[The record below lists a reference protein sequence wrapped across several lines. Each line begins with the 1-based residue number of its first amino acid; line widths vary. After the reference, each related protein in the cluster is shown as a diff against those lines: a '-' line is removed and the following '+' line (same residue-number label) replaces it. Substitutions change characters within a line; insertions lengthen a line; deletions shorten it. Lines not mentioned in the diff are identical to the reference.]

1 MVLQHT
7 QRSRSVSCPDDLVG
21 YGRKWFR
28 RSEPANS
35 ETMVPTMRIQ
45 KLVALLLTLFLLTGP
60 ISAGISVTRSNGIA
74 TTGADGVTL
83 IGMNGIA
90 TTGADGFLAL
100 APNGIAT
107 TGADG
112 IATTGAD
119 GIATTGA
126 DGYSFTGTNGIAT
139 TGADGIATTGADG
152 VTLTGAD
159 GIVVTLADGT
169 VYRAD
174 SLTVHRA
181 DGIATTGADSAV
193 FRGTDGIA
201 TTGADSFAIDHADGV
216 LITGADTY
224 RQANGADATLVMP
237 DGSSRS
243 VSPAGI
249 ATTGADSIVMTGAN
263 GIATTGADG
272 IATTGADG
280 IATTGADGTGLQSV
294 DPELAIQLNQLAD
307 DSSVNAM
314 VVYHRLPAESDLADL
329 IAIGIT
335 GGTRYHAIPVIAVTT
350 TKANLL
356 AVSRLPG
363 VRSIYGNR
371 TLDATSDPYV
381 TLNNA
386 GPIQFDQDLTYRNS
400 GMPMSGRGVTVAVLD
415 TGVDGTHADLAG
427 NMVQNVKLADT
438 QSVPV
443 GFNYPVNGENLSN
456 TDQAYGHGTFV
467 AGVIAGNGLRSGG
480 RYAGIA
486 PGAHVLGLSAG
497 DLNLSFVL
505 AGFDYLLTQGTAYNV
520 RAVNCSFSANT
531 VFDFNDPINVAT
543 KILTERGINVVF
555 SAGNTGSGLNSLNPY
570 AVAPWVISVGA
581 TDQNGKLA
589 DFSSRGAFGSSLFHP
604 TLVAP
609 GVSNISLRAT
619 GVNATGTLGVAGA
632 DSTRLAPAD
641 LPFYTTASGTSF
653 SAPQVTGVIAL
664 MLEANP
670 NLTPAQVREIL
681 QRTATPMPEY
691 YQHEVG
697 AGMLN
702 AYAATLSAA
711 FPARRI
717 GMWRAAQDH
726 NAVRFGTSQMQV
738 FNGSAIPGSTSDT
751 GITIPANALYAS
763 VQIGWGPL
771 WSTNN
776 LALSLVD
783 PAGIRRASSDG
794 LNLPGLDGKRES
806 TLLNNPAAGTW
817 HVQVKHSTPIVTST
831 QTFTGIFEYGF
842 AQYTP
847 VDDIATLSAADRS
860 AIYQAMRSLLMSPAG
875 RKFRPSF
882 GVSRG
887 DLAGALIAA
896 AHIPQYVAD
905 QPRYADVRDSAT
917 RNFVETAQF
926 GTVNALFPAATG
938 NQFRPNDNVDRL
950 TATIALV
957 RAAGLRSEAEA
968 KSGSP
973 LAFLD
978 AISIPS
984 ALRGYVAVA
993 LANGLIKGAG
1003 NYFAP
1008 QQQFSRLDLAVALAA
1023 LQRS

>member
-1 MVLQHT
+1 
-7 QRSRSVSCPDDLVG
+7 
-21 YGRKWFR
+21 
-28 RSEPANS
+28 
-35 ETMVPTMRIQ
+35 MRIR
-45 KLVALLLTLFLLTGP
+45 KLVALVLTLLLTAGP

-90 TTGADGFLAL
+90 TTGADGILAL
-100 APNGIAT
+100 TPNGIAT

-119 GIATTGA
+119 GFA
-126 DGYSFTGTNGIAT
+126 YTGTNGIAT

-152 VTLTGAD
+152 VILTGAN

-174 SLTVHRA
+174 SLTSHQA
-181 DGIATTGADSAV
+181 NGIATTGADGAV
-193 FRGTDGIA
+193 FRGTNGIA
-201 TTGADSFAIDHADGV
+201 TTGADSFTIDHADGV

-224 RQANGADATLVMP
+224 RQANAADATLVMP
-237 DGSSRS
+237 DGTSRT
-243 VSPAGI
+243 VAPAGI
-249 ATTGADSIVMTGAN
+249 ATTGADSIIMTGAD

-294 DPELAIQLNQLAD
+294 DPELAVQLNQLAD

-314 VVYHRLPAESDLADL
+314 VVYHRLPTDMDLADL
-329 IAIGIT
+329 IALGIT

-350 TKANLL
+350 TKANLV
-356 AVSRLPG
+356 AVSHLPA
-363 VRSIYGNR
+363 VRSIYSNR
-371 TLDATSDPYV
+371 TLDSTADPYLA
-381 TLNNA
+381 LNNA
-386 GPIQFDQDLTYRNS
+386 APIPTDQDLSYRNS

-415 TGVDGTHADLAG
+415 TGVDGTHGDLAG

-438 QSVPV
+438 QSVPA
-443 GFNYPVNGENLSN
+443 GFNYPVDVENLLN

-505 AGFDYLLTQGTAYNV
+505 TGFDYLLTQGTAYNV

-531 VFDFNDPINVAT
+531 VFDFNDPVNVAT
-543 KILTERGINVVF
+543 KLLTEHGINVVF

-570 AVAPWVISVGA
+570 AVAPWVVSVGA

-589 DFSSRGAFGSSLFHP
+589 DFSSRGAFGSVLFHP

-609 GVSNISLRAT
+609 GVSTISLRAT
-619 GVNATGTLGVAGA
+619 GLNATGTLGVAGA
-632 DSTRLAPAD
+632 DTTRLGAGD

-717 GMWRAAQDH
+717 GQWRAAQEH
-726 NAVRFGTSQMQV
+726 GAVQFRTSQLQV
-738 FNGSAIPGSTSDT
+738 FSGSAVPGSTFDT

-783 PAGIRRASSDG
+783 STGVQRAKSDG

-806 TLLNNPAAGTW
+806 VLFSDPGAGTW
-817 HVQVKHSTPIVTST
+817 HVQVKHSIPLTATAQS
-831 QTFTGIFEYGF
+831 FTGVFEYGV
-842 AQYTP
+842 AQYAP
-847 VDDIATLSAADRS
+847 VDDIGSLTATDRA

-875 RKFRPSF
+875 KKFRPSF
-882 GVSRG
+882 GVARG

-905 QPRYADVRDSAT
+905 QPRYLDVRDSAT
-917 RNFVETAQF
+917 RNFVESAQF
-926 GTVNALFPAATG
+926 GSADALFPGVTG

-984 ALRGYVAVA
+984 VLRGYVAVA
-993 LANGLIKGAG
+993 LAHGLVRVSG
-1003 NYFAP
+1003 NNFGP
-1008 QQQFSRLDLAVALAA
+1008 QQQFTRLDLARGLSAL
-1023 LQRS
+1023 LNE

>member
-1 MVLQHT
+1 MVLQHFP
-7 QRSRSVSCPDDLVG
+7 RRVYVSWVG
-21 YGRKWFR
+21 QISGCSQKRDRTNHFT
-28 RSEPANS
+28 SG
-35 ETMVPTMRIQ
+35 ETVAPTMRIR
-45 KLVALLLTLFLLTGP
+45 KLVALVLSFLLFTIP

-83 IGMNGIA
+83 IGVNGIA
-90 TTGADGFLAL
+90 TTGADGILAFT
-100 APNGIAT
+100 PNGIAT

-126 DGYSFTGTNGIAT
+126 DGYAYTGTNGIAT

-152 VTLTGAD
+152 VILTGAN

-174 SLTVHRA
+174 SLTTHQA
-181 DGIATTGADSAV
+181 NGIATTGADSAI
-193 FRGTDGIA
+193 FRGTNGIA
-201 TTGADSFAIDHADGV
+201 TTGADSFTIDHADGV
-216 LITGADTY
+216 LITGADTF
-224 RQANGADATLVMP
+224 RQTDAASATLVLP
-237 DGSSRS
+237 DGTSRT

-249 ATTGADSIVMTGAN
+249 ATTGADSVIMTGAD

-294 DPELAIQLNQLAD
+294 DPELAVRLSQLAD

-314 VVYHRLPAESDLADL
+314 VVYHHLPTEGDITDL
-329 IAIGIT
+329 IARGVT
-335 GGTRYHAIPVIAVTT
+335 GGTRYRAIPVIAVTT
-350 TKANLL
+350 TKANLI
-356 AVSRLPG
+356 AVSQLPA
-363 VRSIYGNR
+363 VRSIYSNR
-371 TLDATSDPYV
+371 TLEATADPYLA
-381 TLNNA
+381 LNNA
-386 GPIQFDQDLTYRNS
+386 APIPTDQDLTDRNS
-400 GMPMSGRGVTVAVLD
+400 GMPLSGRGVTVAVLD
-415 TGVDGTHADLAG
+415 TGVDGTHGDLAG

-438 QSVPV
+438 QSIPV
-443 GFNYPVNGENLSN
+443 GFNYPVSGENLPN

-486 PGAHVLGLSAG
+486 PGTHILGLSAG

-505 AGFDYLLTQGTAYNV
+505 AGFDYLLTQGAAYNV

-531 VFDFNDPINVAT
+531 VFDFNDPVNVAT
-543 KILTERGINVVF
+543 KLLTERGINVVV

-570 AVAPWVISVGA
+570 AVAPWVVSVGA
-581 TDQNGKLA
+581 TDQNGGLA
-589 DFSSRGAFGSSLFHP
+589 SFSSRGAFGSVLFHP

-609 GVSNISLRAT
+609 GVSTISLRAT

-632 DSTRLAPAD
+632 DTTRLAAAD

-717 GMWRAAQDH
+717 GQWRASQDRG
-726 NAVRFGTSQMQV
+726 AVQFRTSQLQV
-738 FNGSAIPGSTSDT
+738 FSGSATPGSTFDT

-783 PAGIRRASSDG
+783 PAGVQRAKSDG

-806 TLLNNPAAGTW
+806 VLLDTPSAGTW
-817 HVQVKHSTPIVTST
+817 HVQIKHSVPLAATN
-831 QTFTGIFEYGF
+831 QTFTGVVEYGL
-842 AQYTP
+842 AQYAT
-847 VDDIATLSAADRS
+847 VDDIGTLSSSDR
-860 AIYQAMRSLLMSPAG
+860 AVVYQSMRSLLMSPAG
-875 RKFRPSF
+875 KKFRPGF
-882 GVSRG
+882 GVTRG

-896 AHIPQYVAD
+896 AHIPQYVGD
-905 QPRYADVRDSAT
+905 QPRYADARDSAT
-917 RNFVETAQF
+917 RNFVESAQF
-926 GTVNALFPAATG
+926 GSNALFPAVTG

-968 KSGSP
+968 RSGSP

-993 LANGLIKGAG
+993 IAHGLIRVSG
-1003 NYFAP
+1003 NNFAP
-1008 QQQFSRLDLAVALAA
+1008 QMSFTRLDLARGLSAL
-1023 LQRS
+1023 LNK